1 LPLKLSSESHLFSV
15 STIAPDDFSG
25 PRHSVALGGVIPDAD
40 GHVYVEGAFR
50 RGTGCFQR
58 IAHHRTQVIGELDD
72 GHESLLALESFRLT
86 TSWRITLIM
95 PRFGGQDW
103 GVWGVKNNLCLPPEG
118 SLRQIKTRRPANGV
132 YYYRIDGERVGQP
145 GEVNRNRGRR
155 NRDGQT

>member
-1 LPLKLSSESHLFSV
+1 LAGLEWLAHSPSLRRGLDAWIIDRIRTPGTVTVCGLSKLPLKLSSESHLFSV

-72 GHESLLALESFRLT
+72 GHESLLALTVE
-86 TSWRITLIM
+86 
-95 PRFGGQDW
+95 
-103 GVWGVKNNLCLPPEG
+103 
-118 SLRQIKTRRPANGV
+118 ANGGKSFC
-132 YYYRIDGERVGQP
+132 YRECIIREFYRLGVHIAQVLPIADNDLTPAG
-145 GEVNRNRGRR
+145 
-155 NRDGQT
+155 